1 MKRKKAKSKKEIQ
14 QSEDRKKL
22 EQMIKKQEEIM
33 KKYNQEKRI
42 KPKDYYE
49 VRKEK
54 INKFNQK

>member
-1 MKRKKAKSKKEIQ
+1 
-14 QSEDRKKL
+14 
-22 EQMIKKQEEIM
+22 MIVLEEIM
-33 KKYNQEKRI
+33 KKCNQEKRI